1 MSITPKPPVTSI
13 LEQNLIMELAA
24 KNRRIDGRTVTDYRE
39 IKVETGIIEK
49 ANGSAQVSL
58 GKTKVMAGVKLELG
72 EPFLDTPDEGVLT
85 VNAEFT
91 PIASPTFELGPPGEN
106 SIELAR
112 IVDRNLRES
121 KAIDLKRLCIIPG
134 KKVFIVFVDINI
146 LNHDGNL
153 IDASTY
159 AALAA
164 LLNTKMNDFEVK
176 GDSEV
181 VIREGLQPLP
191 MNNYPV
197 PVTFAKI
204 GGTLIIDPQLQEEDV
219 MSMRLTIGVEKNGC
233 ICAIQKGGMGEL
245 EPEDIRKAVGLAV
258 EKSKEL
264 RALIV
269 GGS

>member
-1 MSITPKPPVTSI
+1 MSITPKPSIISI

-24 KNRRIDGRTVTDYRE
+24 KNRRIDGRALTDYRE
-39 IKVETGIIEK
+39 IKIERGIIEK
-49 ANGSAQVSL
+49 ANGSAQVSI

-72 EPFLDTPDEGVLT
+72 EPFPDTPDEGVLT

-121 KAIDLKRLCIIPG
+121 KAIDLKKLCITPG

-164 LLNTKMNDFEVK
+164 LLNTKMSNFEVND
-176 GDSEV
+176 GEV
-181 VIREGLQPLP
+181 VFKDGVQPLP

-204 GGTLIIDPQLQEEDV
+204 GRVLMMDPQLQEEDV
-219 MSMRLTIGVEKNGC
+219 MSTRLTIGVDKDGC
-233 ICAIQKGGMGEL
+233 ICAVQKGGMGEL
-245 EPEDIRKAVGLAV
+245 EPDDVRNAVGMAL

-264 RALIV
+264 RTLII